1 MCNGTRLRRV
11 EPAPRPR
18 RDTPSALQALALS
31 RPLSLDSQTPTYSL
45 DLRANQWFAPRSS
58 SQRAGCLHGASR
70 LREPCRHLSS
80 SSSARGCPR
89 AAVGLPS
96 DASVHLLAMLRPTWL
111 PPPPE
116 RDGRPLLSPGLV
128 PWRARCLRP
137 ANSQVRQLPPVL
149 RAPSGPRA
157 ERLDPELRSS
167 IDTPLLVPRDVVNPT
182 AMPAKRAVQA
192 GSHHQRPSSQTPRPQ
207 GWLPA

>member
-1 MCNGTRLRRV
+1 MTAKLPPTPWTSERINGSRRAP
-11 EPAPRPR
+11 PASGLVACTGRHASGSPAGTSPHR
-18 RDTPSALQALALS
+18 RALGG
-31 RPLSLDSQTPTYSL
+31 
-45 DLRANQWFAPRSS
+45 APE
-58 SQRAGCLHGASR
+58 QLVC
-70 LREPCRHLSS
+70 
-80 SSSARGCPR
+80 
-89 AAVGLPS
+89 LPS

-167 IDTPLLVPRDVVNPT
+167 VDTPLLVPRDVVNPT